1 MPQNNEKLLE
11 KLKKLLAL
19 AKSDNPHEAALALQR
34 AQKLMQAYNIYN
46 ITQADL
52 ALSDIDESVS
62 NYWAA
67 GSVNPPRYMLGL
79 LDIIQVAFGV
89 KSIIHSGFKPSVG
102 FYGNKDRVELASYT
116 WEVLARQLIV
126 ARKNYIRQQNK
137 RIKNRPRPV
146 VVTSLQKDGFWPCAA
161 RFIYLLCPAKN
172 GSWQASGLNKN
183 TLTQAQPRAVG
194 PGNHVTRTCP
204 ATSVT
209 EKGKT
214 SACISLSAGRNSGS
228 WGVAYDG

>member
-34 AQKLMQAYNIYN
+34 AQKLMQAYNI
-46 ITQADL
+46 TQADL

-62 NYWAA
+62 HYWAA

-116 WEVLARQLIV
+116 WEVLARQLIM

-137 RIKNRPRPV
+137 RIKNTTK
-146 VVTSLQKDGFWPCAA
+146 TSRGDKFAEGWVLAVRSEVHLFAMS
-161 RFIYLLCPAKN
+161 REEREL
-172 GSWQASGLNKN
+172 ASLWLEQN
-183 TLTQAQPRAVG
+183 TLIQEQPLAAKPVN
-194 PGNHVTRTCP
+194 PVTRTCP

-209 EKGKT
+209 ERGKT

-228 WGVAYDG
+228 WGVVYDG

>member
-1 MPQNNEKLLE
+1 
-11 KLKKLLAL
+11 
-19 AKSDNPHEAALALQR
+19 
-34 AQKLMQAYNIYN
+34 MQAYNI
-46 ITQADL
+46 TQAEL

-62 NYWAA
+62 HYWAA

-116 WEVLARQLIV
+116 WEVLARQLIM

-137 RIKNRPRPV
+137 RIKNTTKTSRGDKFAEGWVLAVRSEVHLFAMSREERELASLWLEQNILIQEQPLAAKPV
-146 VVTSLQKDGFWPCAA
+146 NP
-161 RFIYLLCPAKN
+161 
-172 GSWQASGLNKN
+172 
-183 TLTQAQPRAVG
+183 
-194 PGNHVTRTCP
+194 VTRTCP

-228 WGVAYDG
+228 WGVVYDG

>member
-1 MPQNNEKLLE
+1 MPQNNEKQLE

-34 AQKLMQAYNIYN
+34 AQKLMQAYNI
-46 ITQADL
+46 TQADL

-67 GSVNPPRYMLGL
+67 GSVNPPRYILGL

-116 WEVLARQLIV
+116 WEVLARQLIA
-126 ARKNYIRQQNK
+126 ARKSYIGQQNK
-137 RIKNRPRPV
+137 RIKNK
-146 VVTSLQKDGFWPCAA
+146 T
-161 RFIYLLCPAKN
+161 
-172 GSWQASGLNKN
+172 
-183 TLTQAQPRAVG
+183 
-194 PGNHVTRTCP
+194 
-204 ATSVT
+204 
-209 EKGKT
+209 KT
-214 SACISLSAGRNSGS
+214 SRGDKFAEGWVLAVRSEVHLFAMSREERELAKLWLEQKYPESGTTMGREAGKSRDADMSRHLGYREGENIRLHQPVHGQEQ
-228 WGVAYDG
+228 WKLGGK

>member
-34 AQKLMQAYNIYN
+34 AQKLMQAYN

-89 KSIIHSGFKPSVG
+89 KSIIHSGFKPGVG

-116 WEVLARQLIV
+116 WEVLARQLIA
-126 ARKNYIRQQNK
+126 ARKNYIGQQNK
-137 RIKNRPRPV
+137 RIKNK
-146 VVTSLQKDGFWPCAA
+146 T
-161 RFIYLLCPAKN
+161 
-172 GSWQASGLNKN
+172 
-183 TLTQAQPRAVG
+183 
-194 PGNHVTRTCP
+194 
-204 ATSVT
+204 
-209 EKGKT
+209 KT
-214 SACISLSAGRNSGS
+214 SRGDKFAEGWVLAVRS
-228 WGVAYDG
+228 D

>member
-34 AQKLMQAYNIYN
+34 AQKLMQAYNI
-46 ITQADL
+46 TQADL

-62 NYWAA
+62 HYWAA

-89 KSIIHSGFKPSVG
+89 KSIIHSGFKPGVG

-116 WEVLARQLIV
+116 WEVLARQLIM

-137 RIKNRPRPV
+137 RIKN
-146 VVTSLQKDGFWPCAA
+146 T
-161 RFIYLLCPAKN
+161 
-172 GSWQASGLNKN
+172 
-183 TLTQAQPRAVG
+183 T
-194 PGNHVTRTCP
+194 
-204 ATSVT
+204 
-209 EKGKT
+209 KT
-214 SACISLSAGRNSGS
+214 SRGDKFAEGWVLAVRSEVRSGQLLQFDMDETGLMREIYMIRRKNARSSQQEQMFANYATTLKRRQPLSA
-228 WGVAYDG
+228 V

>member
-1 MPQNNEKLLE
+1 MPNVWGCLMPQNNEKLLE

-34 AQKLMQAYNIYN
+34 AQKLMQAYN

-137 RIKNRPRPV
+137 RIKN
-146 VVTSLQKDGFWPCAA
+146 T
-161 RFIYLLCPAKN
+161 
-172 GSWQASGLNKN
+172 
-183 TLTQAQPRAVG
+183 T
-194 PGNHVTRTCP
+194 
-204 ATSVT
+204 
-209 EKGKT
+209 KT
-214 SACISLSAGRNSGS
+214 SRGDKPLA
-228 WGVAYDG
+228 

>member
-34 AQKLMQAYNIYN
+34 AQKLMQAYN

-89 KSIIHSGFKPSVG
+89 KPIIHSGFKASVG
-102 FYGNKDRVELASYT
+102 FYGNKNRVELASYT
-116 WEVLARQLIV
+116 WEVLARQLVV

-137 RIKNRPRPV
+137 RIKNATKTSRGDKFAEGWVLAVRREVHSFSMSCEERELAKLWLEQKYPDSGTTAGREPGKSRDSDMSRHLGYREGENIRLHQPV
-146 VVTSLQKDGFWPCAA
+146 SGQEQSKLG
-161 RFIYLLCPAKN
+161 
-172 GSWQASGLNKN
+172 SGL
-183 TLTQAQPRAVG
+183 
-194 PGNHVTRTCP
+194 
-204 ATSVT
+204 
-209 EKGKT
+209 
-214 SACISLSAGRNSGS
+214 
-228 WGVAYDG
+228 

>member
-34 AQKLMQAYNIYN
+34 AQKLMHAYN

-137 RIKNRPRPV
+137 RIKNTTKTSRGDKFAEGWVLAVRSEVHLFAMSREERELASLWLEQKYPDSGTTTGRGAGKSRDADMSRHIGYREGENVRLHQPV
-146 VVTSLQKDGFWPCAA
+146 GGQEQRKLG
-161 RFIYLLCPAKN
+161 
-172 GSWQASGLNKN
+172 SGL
-183 TLTQAQPRAVG
+183 
-194 PGNHVTRTCP
+194 
-204 ATSVT
+204 
-209 EKGKT
+209 
-214 SACISLSAGRNSGS
+214 
-228 WGVAYDG
+228 

>member
-34 AQKLMQAYNIYN
+34 AQKLMQAYNI
-46 ITQADL
+46 TQADL

-62 NYWAA
+62 HYWAA

-116 WEVLARQLIV
+116 WEVLARQLIM
-126 ARKNYIRQQNK
+126 ARKTIFDS
-137 RIKNRPRPV
+137 RIKESKTRPRPA
-146 VVTSLQKDGFWPCAA
+146 VVTNLPKAGFWPCAA

-172 GSWQASGLNKN
+172 GNWQASGLNKN
-183 TLTQAQPRAVG
+183 ILIQEQPLAAKPVN
-194 PGNHVTRTCP
+194 PVTRTCP

-209 EKGKT
+209 ERGKT
-214 SACISLSAGRNSGS
+214 SACISPLAGRSSIN
-228 WGVAYDG
+228 